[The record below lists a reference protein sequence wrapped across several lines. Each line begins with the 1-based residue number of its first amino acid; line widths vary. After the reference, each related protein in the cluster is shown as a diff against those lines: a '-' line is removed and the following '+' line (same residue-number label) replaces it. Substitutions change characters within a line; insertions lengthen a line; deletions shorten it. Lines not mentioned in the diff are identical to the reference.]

1 MYFKSPVSD
10 RAPTILSHDPP
21 PTFRQKHVDTAGFGC
36 QPGRRKISGNGVIG
50 LGPSISVHVKE
61 LVRVVGSTTQ
71 IIYQFKMANSN
82 LILEQGVAKCL
93 ATLQFPHGVKMLL
106 SQTWGSMT
114 HATTPSHLA
123 FGRSRRCDVSNC
135 SGTPR
140 SQGQNDK
147 EEVVQDVELA
157 GSVGL
162 ASAPPQRCN
171 NTTSVDGLV
180 PTGSGSRTGLGLVS

>member
-1 MYFKSPVSD
+1 MIRWGQSLFATTSHSLNVPNFPELGPARSKREQSGLFVAATTGRVRVPVPRPLHGTSNN
-10 RAPTILSHDPP
+10 PP
-21 PTFRQKHVDTAGFGC
+21 VV
-36 QPGRRKISGNGVIG
+36 PGRGHFGGRGESQAGGHHGDSPISPRSEN
-50 LGPSISVHVKE
+50 
-61 LVRVVGSTTQ
+61 
-71 IIYQFKMANSN
+71 
-82 LILEQGVAKCL
+82 VAV
-93 ATLQFPHGVKMLL
+93 PNM
-106 SQTWGSMT
+106 GSMT

-135 SGTPR
+135 SGAQRPP
-140 SQGQNDK
+140 GQNDR

-162 ASAPPQRCN
+162 ASAPRQRCN